1 MRWPAP
7 AAQRFGYGF
16 WSVIVLLAGVAI
28 YPWAMPA
35 SSTPRPAQIAGKP
48 HSTPRV
54 ETLPPIVR
62 FTAVFQRPL
71 FSPLRRPDLPERQPG
86 AANGLGGRYQLLGVV
101 HAGEVRRALV
111 ADGDRKVELHEGS
124 LLDGWTAMQI
134 DHDRVVFS
142 SSAGRAVLTL
152 RRPGAV
158 PAEAHAPVPPAV
170 VSKNALNG
178 EAREPPPA
186 R

>member
-54 ETLPPIVR
+54 EALPPIAR

-71 FSPLRRPDLPERQPG
+71 FSPSRRPDLPERQPG

-124 LLDGWTAMQI
+124 LLDGWTALQI

-142 SSAGRAVLTL
+142 SSAGRAVLKL
-152 RRPGAV
+152 RRPGEL
-158 PAEAHAPVPPAV
+158 PARPHSRAPPTDAAQHVL
-170 VSKNALNG
+170 SG
-178 EAREPPPA
+178 EARETPPA